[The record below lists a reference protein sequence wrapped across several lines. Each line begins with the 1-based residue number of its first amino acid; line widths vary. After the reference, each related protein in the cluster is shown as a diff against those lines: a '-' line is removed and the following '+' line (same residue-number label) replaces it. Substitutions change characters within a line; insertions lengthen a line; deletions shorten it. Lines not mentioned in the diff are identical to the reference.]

1 VKRDIGIISRIT
13 ESVSSLDVE
22 GLRSVLS
29 EAFKSGLSGMDIV
42 SEGIM
47 EGIKLSGDVGLIVA
61 SEVLKDEINK
71 VMVIEKQKIKKSS
84 HNFSGKVVIGT
95 VLGDIHDVGKNI
107 VVALME
113 SIGLDVEDLGVNIP
127 PAIFVEKAK
136 LPEVK
141 VIALSC
147 LLSSTTSSIKQII
160 LELEKADIRN
170 EVKIIIG
177 GAGTSL
183 ELADTVNA
191 DSYAK
196 DAFDGIKIIEKW
208 MVKREL

>member
-1 VKRDIGIISRIT
+1 MSKDIDIISRIT

-61 SEVLKDEINK
+61 AEILKDEINK

-84 HNFSGKVVIGT
+84 HKFSGKVVIGT
-95 VLGDIHDVGKNI
+95 VKGDIHDVGKNI

-113 SIGLDVEDLGVNIP
+113 GLGIDVEDLGVNISP
-127 PAIFVEKAK
+127 EIFVEKAK
-136 LPEVK
+136 LPEVR

-147 LLSSTTSSIKQII
+147 LLTSTTSSIKQTIH
-160 LELEKADIRN
+160 ELERANIRKD
-170 EVKIIIG
+170 VKIIIG
-177 GAGTSL
+177 GAGTSR
-183 ELADTVNA
+183 ELADAVNA
-191 DSYAK
+191 DAYTK
-196 DAFDGIKIIEKW
+196 NAFDGIKIIEKW
-208 MVKREL
+208 LLEKEI